1 MATVDLT
8 KSRDLT
14 GQALPVLR
22 VKLQDRG
29 RGLELSVL
37 PPTVALQRELEA
49 EQSDLDEALGSGVE
63 EARVAIYDLAARL
76 LSNNRQG
83 VYISAAQLPTRYRV
97 ADDQLITFFEA
108 YADFVGKLAGS
119 KN

>member
-37 PPTVALQRELEA
+37 PPTVALQRRGR
-49 EQSDLDEALGSGVE
+49 SPGGDL
-63 EARVAIYDLAARL
+63 
-76 LSNNRQG
+76 
-83 VYISAAQLPTRYRV
+83 
-97 ADDQLITFFEA
+97 
-108 YADFVGKLAGS
+108 
-119 KN
+119 

>member
-22 VKLQDRG
+22 VKLRDRG

-49 EQSDLDEALGSGVE
+49 EQSDLDAALGSGVE
-63 EARVAIYDLAARL
+63 EARVATYDLAARL

-83 VYISAAQLPTRYRV
+83 VYISAAQLATRYRV
-97 ADDQLITFFEA
+97 GDDQLLTFFEA
-108 YADFVGKLAGS
+108 YTDFVSKLASS

>member
-14 GQALPVLR
+14 GPGAAVLR

-63 EARVAIYDLAARL
+63 EAGWRSMIWQHGCYPIIGRAYTSARP
-76 LSNNRQG
+76 SC
-83 VYISAAQLPTRYRV
+83 PPDTRWPM
-97 ADDQLITFFEA
+97 T
-108 YADFVGKLAGS
+108 S
-119 KN
+119 